1 MVFKRKI
8 ALTLVL
14 LLLIS
19 ALGAC
24 GGGSGGGDANAG
36 AAGSG
41 ETTVWK
47 LTHNAQPGQAIDLG
61 TIKFAELVEEKT
73 EGRLK
78 IELFPNNILGPD
90 HSTREMVVEGTVQMV
105 AMGGGFLTPYNGA
118 IDLTAMLYDFDS
130 RDEMMYV
137 VNGDWGKKWLE
148 EPFLANQGLRI
159 LDHWPQSDRILI
171 SKKPVRTKAD
181 LTGLKI
187 RVPSGMPLWEAAWTE
202 LGAMSLSLAL
212 EDAFTGM
219 QQGVVDAVEMPL
231 DFIYNYRFMEEA
243 KYLTMTNHQLYT
255 QFMIVNEAAFQ
266 ALSPEDQQAVTDAM
280 KEAGDYATG
289 IIDENNDKMLKEMVD
304 NYDVEVIEL
313 TDEQRAEFQAAIE
326 PLYERFMENWTQP
339 AYDDYVKAREEF
351 KSQNQ

>member
-1 MVFKRKI
+1 MLKRKI
-8 ALTLVL
+8 ALILVMALVL
-14 LLLIS
+14 S
-19 ALGAC
+19 VFAAC
-24 GGGSGGGDANAG
+24 GGSSESSGDAA
-36 AAGSG
+36 SG
-41 ETTVWK
+41 EATVWK

-61 TIKFAELVEEKT
+61 TIKFAELVKEKT
-73 EGRLK
+73 EGRLT

-118 IDLTAMLYDFDS
+118 IDLTAMLYDFES

-148 EPFLANQGLRI
+148 EPFLANHGLRI
-159 LDHWPQSDRILI
+159 LDHWPNSDRILI
-171 SKKPVRTKAD
+171 SKKPVRSKAD

-231 DFIYNYRFMEEA
+231 DFIYNNRFMEEA

-255 QFMIVNEAAFQ
+255 QFMIVNEAAYQ
-266 ALSPEDQQAVTDAM
+266 KLSPEDQQAVTDAI
-280 KEAGDYATG
+280 KEAGVYATG
-289 IIDENNDKMLKEMVD
+289 IIDENNDKMLKDMVD
-304 NYDVEVIEL
+304 NYGVEVIDL
-313 TDEQRAEFQAAIE
+313 TDEQRGEFEAAIE
-326 PLYERFMENWTQP
+326 PLYQTFMENWTQP
-339 AYDDYVKAREEF
+339 AYDDYVAAREAF
-351 KSQNQ
+351 QSQNQ